1 MKDRGMEAAGKLK
14 DKAKEMA
21 PSKRDVVGAA
31 EQAKQHAGKA
41 VEIAKDMAPS

>member
-1 MKDRGMEAAGKLK
+1 MEAAGKVK

-31 EQAKQHAGKA
+31 EQAK
-41 VEIAKDMAPS
+41 